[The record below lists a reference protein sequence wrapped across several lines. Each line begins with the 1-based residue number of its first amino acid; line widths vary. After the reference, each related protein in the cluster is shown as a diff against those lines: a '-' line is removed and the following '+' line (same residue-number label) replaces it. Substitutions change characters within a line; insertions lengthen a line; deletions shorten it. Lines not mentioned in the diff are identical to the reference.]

1 MDGKPG
7 LFHLLGQRMDWLG
20 QRQKVL
26 AQNIANADTPDYV
39 PHDLKPQEFRRMVDV
54 EAELI
59 RATLEATGGKRG
71 EAARMLGIPRRT
83 FYNRLK
89 ALGIE

>member
-1 MDGKPG
+1 MVALGGAELGPDLVAHLSAAPRTGATGIKG
-7 LFHLLGQRMDWLG
+7 LVG
-20 QRQKVL
+20 
-26 AQNIANADTPDYV
+26 
-39 PHDLKPQEFRRMVDV
+39 RRMVEV

>member
-1 MDGKPG
+1 GNVRELSNEITRMVALGGDELGPELVAHLSSAPRGASSGVRG
-7 LFHLLGQRMDWLG
+7 LVG
-20 QRQKVL
+20 
-26 AQNIANADTPDYV
+26 
-39 PHDLKPQEFRRMVDV
+39 RRMVEV

-83 FYNRLK
+83 FYNRLR
-89 ALGIE
+89 ALEIE